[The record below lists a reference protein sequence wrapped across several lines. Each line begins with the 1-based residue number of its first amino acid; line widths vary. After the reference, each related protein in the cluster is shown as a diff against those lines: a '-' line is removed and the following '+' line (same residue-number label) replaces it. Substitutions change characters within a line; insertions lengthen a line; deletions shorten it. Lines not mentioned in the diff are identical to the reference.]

1 MNRSSKLQ
9 MRPKQPDPRQ
19 SGTYEKSK
27 AQYIEAEARSP
38 REMVKSPRSPKEP
51 GAGRTPKEAGAKRSE
66 PGADAH
72 NHVHTSAHLVNAT
85 YVATKNSD
93 SKELHR
99 DVRFKHRKRLKK
111 GRKEP
116 GKEEGV
122 APDRVERAKEEH

>member
-1 MNRSSKLQ
+1 M
-9 MRPKQPDPRQ
+9 
-19 SGTYEKSK
+19 
-27 AQYIEAEARSP
+27 
-38 REMVKSPRSPKEP
+38 KSPRSPKEP
-51 GAGRTPKEAGAKRSE
+51 GAGRTPKEAIAKRSE
-66 PGADAH
+66 PGLDAH

-93 SKELHR
+93 SKELQK

-122 APDRVERAKEEH
+122 SPERVEKAKEAH